1 MFVAD
6 KTCSPP
12 VADRLGGDIRQRR
25 ELCVARAAV
34 VGRRYRRHEGHIVR
48 PRNAAS
54 ARPFAAQHGIVEF
67 DATVESA
74 VVLDIGHDRHQL
86 VLDQPSGRVGDAK
99 LTLQAQRRIPAA
111 PVPTLALCVTKCS
124 IYNKQCLLFRYL
136 DMERDSLGFLLAD
149 VSRLLRQSFQRR
161 LEGSS
166 LTLAQAR
173 ALVYLS
179 RHEGLRQV
187 DLAEMLEVQP
197 ITLARLIDQLADAG
211 LVERRADPA
220 DRRAYQ
226 MFLTPAAAS
235 HLAAIR
241 QVTAAIQA
249 DALRDLNEQQAATLF
264 VALRK
269 MRDNLGSR

>member
-1 MFVAD
+1 MDV
-6 KTCSPP
+6 
-12 VADRLGGDIRQRR
+12 Q
-25 ELCVARAAV
+25 
-34 VGRRYRRHEGHIVR
+34 
-48 PRNAAS
+48 
-54 ARPFAAQHGIVEF
+54 
-67 DATVESA
+67 
-74 VVLDIGHDRHQL
+74 
-86 VLDQPSGRVGDAK
+86 
-99 LTLQAQRRIPAA
+99 
-111 PVPTLALCVTKCS
+111 
-124 IYNKQCLLFRYL
+124 
-136 DMERDSLGFLLAD
+136 RDSLGFLLAD

-173 ALVYLS
+173 ALVYVS
-179 RHEGLRQV
+179 RHEGVRQV

-211 LVERRADPA
+211 LVERRSDPA
-220 DRRAYQ
+220 DRRAYR

-241 QVTAAIQA
+241 QVAAAIQA
-249 DALRDLNEQQAATLF
+249 DALRDLDKQQAAMLF